1 MIGNLQLWNACGGL
15 CVSPLSSCAG
25 NWSRR
30 VHRRKAALAALELV
44 ATRRELR
51 AIVKRISLGM
61 LRLHAA
67 SMEALQEAKELQR
80 GG

>member
-1 MIGNLQLWNACGGL
+1 
-15 CVSPLSSCAG
+15 VPPLFSCAG

-51 AIVKRISLGM
+51 ASVKRISLGM

-67 SMEALQEAKELQR
+67 SVEALLKAKELQR